1 MNDRERGLAALSH
14 REPDHVPMDFGGRH
28 TTIHLYAHQALMRHL
43 GFSGPEPAI
52 RNYHTMLVEPD
63 PQLLRRF
70 ERVSQVF
77 FPSSPSNFVL
87 QIDQE
92 TGTYLDEWGVKY
104 LMPPGGYYYDMY
116 ENPLPDAETEADLN
130 AFRFP
135 NPTDPSRI
143 AGLAE
148 RVKAAHEAG
157 EKVIMVAAPIGG
169 FMEHSWY
176 LLGLER
182 SYIQTVSNPRFMEA
196 LADRLMEWLIAYWDM
211 TLDAVGPFVDV
222 VPFQEDLGG
231 QGGPLIS
238 PAAFRRIYKPRMR
251 QLLDA
256 MRKKT
261 NARIYMH
268 SCGSIH
274 WAIPDLIEC
283 GVEALNP
290 VQISAAEMDSAVLKR
305 EFGKDITFWGGGCD
319 PVVLQNGTPKQ
330 VAEEVRR
337 RIQDLAPGG
346 GFIFGSVHNIQAN
359 VPPENIVAMY
369 DAARE
374 YGGYPI
380 DPPPGL

>member
-1 MNDRERGLAALSH
+1 MNDRERGLMALNH
-14 REPDHVPMDFGGRH
+14 QEPDRVPLDFGGRH
-28 TTIHLYAHQALMRHL
+28 TTIHRYAHQALMSYL
-43 GFSGPEPAI
+43 GLSGPEPTI
-52 RNYHTMLVEPD
+52 RSYHTYLVEPD

-77 FPSSPSNFVL
+77 FPSLPSNFVL
-87 QIDQE
+87 QIDHE
-92 TGTYLDEWGVKY
+92 TGTYVDEWGVKY
-104 LMPPGGYYYDMY
+104 LMPPDGYYYDMC
-116 ENPLPDAETEADLN
+116 ENPLFDAETEADLN
-130 AFRFP
+130 AYRFP

-143 AGLAE
+143 AGLFE
-148 RVKAAHEAG
+148 RVKAAHEAS
-157 EKVIMVAAPIGG
+157 EKVIMVAAPMGG
-169 FMEHSWY
+169 FMEQSWY

-182 SYIQTVSNPRFMEA
+182 SFIQLASNPRLMEA
-196 LADRLMEWLIAYWDM
+196 LADRLLEWLLAYWDM
-211 TLDAVGPFVDV
+211 TLDAVGPYVDV
-222 VPFQEDLGG
+222 IPFQDDLGG
-231 QGGPLIS
+231 QNGPLIS

-261 NARIYMH
+261 RARIYMH

-290 VQISAAEMDSAVLKR
+290 VQVNASEMDSAALKR
-305 EFGKDITFWGGGCD
+305 EFGKDLTFWGGGCD

-359 VPPENIVAMY
+359 VPPENIVALY

-380 DPPPGL
+380 DPPAEL